1 MSELFDTGDLLEHAV
16 NTTSLAEVPEGLV
29 GLKQCINVFRMASPA
44 VKRRL
49 GVVVRSRT
57 DAVLRGAE
65 ARVPVRS
72 SELKDTLRA
81 SYGTPSDPDALMGF
95 VMAGYGS
102 LKRRLRGGN
111 KRSQSAY
118 WLRKYRGKM
127 QQGPKLPGEY
137 AMVVEF
143 GDAKRNKPAEPY
155 LFPALEEQRPLLI
168 AEATAAVAGVENE
181 LVAIGGAV

>member
-1 MSELFDTGDLLEHAV
+1 MSELFDVGEMVEHAV
-16 NTTSLAEVPEGLV
+16 STTSLADIPEGIV
-29 GLKQCINVFRMASPA
+29 GLKQCVNVFRMASPE
-44 VKRRL
+44 VKKRL
-49 GVVVRSRT
+49 KVVVHSRT

-72 SELKDTLRA
+72 SELKNTLRA
-81 SYGTPSDPDALMGF
+81 SYGTPTDPDALMGF

-102 LKRRLRGGN
+102 LKRRLRGSN
-111 KRSQSAY
+111 KRTQSAY

-155 LFPALEEQRPLLI
+155 LFPALEEQRPLLV
-168 AEATAAVAGVENE
+168 AEATAAVAGVETT
-181 LVAIGGAV
+181 LAAIGRAA